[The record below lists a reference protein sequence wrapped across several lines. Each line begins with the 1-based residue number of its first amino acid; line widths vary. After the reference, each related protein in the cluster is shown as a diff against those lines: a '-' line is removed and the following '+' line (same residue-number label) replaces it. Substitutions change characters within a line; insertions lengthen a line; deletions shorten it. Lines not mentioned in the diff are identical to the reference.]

1 MITSIDFINDRP
13 HLNNRYRSSIM
24 QKFAEAGYLVRSFGI
39 FSLKGNYFAFYSFEF
54 RSLIKLKI
62 QPSYF
67 DLSIA
72 KFSRYSKWTR
82 PVSRSKNISISYFRV
97 VEKKRHQC
105 VIFIQNYADFRYF
118 RRYSNACVRWCPGSG
133 GVARESGGGTRTV
146 VISRPG
152 KFELVSES
160 VSDFCSKTG
169 REIYIVGCERKF
181 VEAFNLDKKIIGVG
195 FAQQSRIFESARFV
209 FQPEGYGEGI
219 PHSVVDGLCSG
230 LTVIMTRSQFT
241 QFGLAKL
248 GFTYLL
254 GPDIYISVIPNPEI
268 NAISQVTVDDK
279 VFGVV
284 MNSI

>member
-1 MITSIDFINDRP
+1 
-13 HLNNRYRSSIM
+13 
-24 QKFAEAGYLVRSFGI
+24 
-39 FSLKGNYFAFYSFEF
+39 
-54 RSLIKLKI
+54 
-62 QPSYF
+62 
-67 DLSIA
+67 
-72 KFSRYSKWTR
+72 
-82 PVSRSKNISISYFRV
+82 
-97 VEKKRHQC
+97 
-105 VIFIQNYADFRYF
+105 
-118 RRYSNACVRWCPGSG
+118 
-133 GVARESGGGTRTV
+133 

-152 KFELVSES
+152 KFEVVSES

-230 LTVIMTRSQFT
+230 LTVIMTRSQFM

-248 GFTYLL
+248 GFTYFL